1 MRRRPSLHGTI
12 EQALFRDHSEGD
24 KDQVA
29 NLRQAQRTWIK
40 HRDEGA
46 KLYISLFINLKIYGS
61 SVIADYLGEFA
72 GLGT

>member
-1 MRRRPSLHGTI
+1 M
-12 EQALFRDHSEGD
+12 EQLNKRYSEIIQKAD
-24 KDQVA
+24 KDQVS

-46 KLYISLFINLKIYGS
+46 KLYVSLFINLKIYGS

-72 GLGT
+72 GLGM